1 MTNVF
6 RKSSTGWK
14 LTRHHASD
22 RDVPAKGSAGG
33 SAVTSLVG
41 SGGSKQQQPG
51 GSDGQGGLLS
61 HFVDENGQ
69 VTELSARM
77 FRVADGEIRYAEIL
91 ERHRRSFFV
100 ADREENACTVI
111 NSSGWRFFGLLF
123 QKLDVPGMIF
133 RG

>member
-41 SGGSKQQQPG
+41 GVGSKQQPG
-51 GSDGQGGLLS
+51 ASDGQGGLLS

-77 FRVADGEIRYAEIL
+77 FRVADGEIRYVE
-91 ERHRRSFFV
+91 
-100 ADREENACTVI
+100 REERDTAGAFSWLIGRKTPVLLLVWL
-111 NSSGWRFFGLLF
+111 GVVGLLF
-123 QKLDVPGMIF
+123 QKFNVPGSMIF